1 MSKNNL
7 QRIINL
13 LLHFHRN
20 GVDPL
25 VMVDDIILNAM
36 NQLVTDECIFIV
48 QISPIDIKDSE
59 CLPLVLNWINV
70 KQNSIIDVSHS
81 SRQRALSN
89 K

>member
-1 MSKNNL
+1 M
-7 QRIINL
+7 

-36 NQLVTDECIFIV
+36 NQLVTVECIIIV
-48 QISPIDIKDSE
+48 QISPIDIKDLE
-59 CLPLVLNWINV
+59 CLPLVLNWTNV
-70 KQNSIIDVSHS
+70 KQRSIIDVSHS

>member
-36 NQLVTDECIFIV
+36 NQLVTVECIYIV

-59 CLPLVLNWINV
+59 CLTLVLNWINV
-70 KQNSIIDVSHS
+70 KQHSIIDVFHS
-81 SRQRALSN
+81 SQQHALSN

>member
-1 MSKNNL
+1 
-7 QRIINL
+7 
-13 LLHFHRN
+13 
-20 GVDPL
+20 
-25 VMVDDIILNAM
+25 MVDDVILNAM

-70 KQNSIIDVSHS
+70 KQHSIIDVFHS
-81 SRQRALSN
+81 SQQHALSN